1 MKNFIICLILSLSV
15 FSINAQNTPH
25 EICGY
30 QHEVERILKN
40 KPNFLKWQEAWY
52 RDALDKYNELQS
64 SKRGDITADT
74 LFFEIPVVF
83 HIVYNNNAEN
93 INDSLVHNQML
104 ELNRAF
110 RKLTQD
116 TSRIRSIFKPLA
128 ADVRIQFKLA
138 TVDENGNATTGIT
151 RTFTSRTTFATNIYG
166 SYSNFM
172 KVSGSG
178 GKTAWNPAKYLN
190 IWVCDMEFPN
200 YIGIVYGFATPP
212 TGAPNWD
219 NSITKDTN
227 DLESGVVLH
236 YKIVGRKSPLAP
248 SKYTEG
254 KTAVHEVGHY
264 LGLRHIWG
272 DGNTSTGC
280 SVDDGIFDTP
290 NARVANATCG
300 GQNTC
305 VDAMNDK
312 PDMTENYMDYALDGC
327 AAMYTNEQAF
337 IMRYVLNNLR
347 PGLPYREIEFDTA
360 VTPVEGLLVSVYPN
374 PAAGSKTL
382 KIKITEASSQTYTL
396 NIIDM
401 SGKQVITQNIQS
413 NTVNPID
420 AAELAD
426 AVYYITIRNKS
437 GEMIYKQAIITQ

>member
-1 MKNFIICLILSLSV
+1 MKKIIICLSLLLSV
-15 FSINAQNTPH
+15 FTIQAQSTPH

-30 QHEVERILKN
+30 QHEVERILKS

-52 RDALDKYNELQS
+52 KDALDQYMELQS
-64 SKRGDITADT
+64 SKRGNITADT
-74 LFFEIPVVF
+74 LYFEIPVVF
-83 HIVYNNNAEN
+83 HVVYNTSSEN
-93 INDSLVHNQML
+93 INDTLIHNQIR
-104 ELNRAF
+104 ELNKAF

-116 TSRIRSIFKPLA
+116 TSRIRSVFKPLA

-138 TVDENGNATTGIT
+138 TIDENGNATNGIT
-151 RTFTSRTTFATNIYG
+151 RTYTTRTTFATNIYG
-166 SYSNFM
+166 SYSNNM

-190 IWVCDMEFPN
+190 IWVCDMEYPN
-200 YIGIVYGFATPP
+200 YVGIVYGFATPP

-219 NSITKDTN
+219 NTITKDTN

-236 YKIVGRKSPLAP
+236 YKIVGRKSPLSP
-248 SKYTEG
+248 SKYVEG

-272 DGNTSTGC
+272 DGNSTTGC

-290 NARVANATCG
+290 NARVANSTCG

-305 VDAMNDK
+305 VDASNDK

-337 IMRYVLNNLR
+337 VMRYVLNNLR
-347 PGLPYREIEFDTA
+347 PGLPHREIVFDTA
-360 VTPVEGLLVSVYPN
+360 ATPVEGISVGIYPN
-374 PAAGSKTL
+374 PVTENKTL
-382 KIKITEASSQTYTL
+382 KIKITENIAQIYTMT
-396 NIIDM
+396 IVDM
-401 SGKQVITQNIQS
+401 NGKQVITQKVQS
-413 NTVNPID
+413 NMVNAID
-420 AAELAD
+420 VSALAN
-426 AVYYITIRNKS
+426 AVYYITIRHQS
-437 GEMIYKQAIITQ
+437 GSIIHKQAIITQ

>member
-1 MKNFIICLILSLSV
+1 MKHFIICLSLLLSV

-30 QHEVERILKN
+30 QHEVERILKS

-52 RDALDKYNELQS
+52 NEALSQYRELQS

-83 HIVYNNNAEN
+83 HIVYNNTAEN
-93 INDSLVHNQML
+93 INDTLIHNQMR
-104 ELNRAF
+104 ELNLAF

-138 TVDENGNATTGIT
+138 TVDENGNPTNGIT
-151 RTFTSRTTFATNIYG
+151 RTFTTRTTFATNIYG

-200 YIGIVYGFATPP
+200 YLGIVYGFATPP

-236 YKIVGRKSPLAP
+236 YKIVGRKSPLSP
-248 SKYTEG
+248 SKYVEG
-254 KTAVHEVGHY
+254 KTAVHEVGHF
-264 LGLRHIWG
+264 LGLRHVWG
-272 DGNTSTGC
+272 DGNSATGC
-280 SVDDGIFDTP
+280 NVDDGIFDTP

-305 VDAMNDK
+305 MDASNDK

-327 AAMYTNEQAF
+327 AAMYTKEQAF
-337 IMRYVLNNLR
+337 VMRYVLNNLR
-347 PGLPYREIEFDTA
+347 PGLPYREIVYDTA
-360 VTPVEGLLVSVYPN
+360 VAPVEGISVNIYPN
-374 PAAGSKTL
+374 PVADNKTL
-382 KIKITEASSQTYTL
+382 KIKITENIAKTYTL
-396 NIIDM
+396 NIVDM
-401 SGKQVITQNIQS
+401 SGKQVTSQKIQS
-413 NTVNPID
+413 NIVHAID
-420 AAELAD
+420 VSALAN
-426 AVYYITIRNKS
+426 AVYYVTIRHQS
-437 GEMIYKQAIITQ
+437 GAIIHKQAIITQ

>member
-1 MKNFIICLILSLSV
+1 MKHFIICLSLLLSV
-15 FSINAQNTPH
+15 FTINAQNTPH

-30 QHEVERILKN
+30 QHEVERILKS

-52 RDALDKYNELQS
+52 NEALSQYKELQS

-93 INDSLVHNQML
+93 INDSLVHNQMR
-104 ELNRAF
+104 ELNLAF

-138 TVDENGNATTGIT
+138 TVDENGNPTNGIT

-200 YIGIVYGFATPP
+200 YLGIVYGFATPP

-236 YKIVGRKSPLAP
+236 YKIVGRKSPLSP
-248 SKYTEG
+248 SKYVEG

-264 LGLRHIWG
+264 LGLRHVWG
-272 DGNTSTGC
+272 DGNSTTGC

-305 VDAMNDK
+305 MDASNDK

-337 IMRYVLNNLR
+337 VMRYVLNNLR
-347 PGLPYREIEFDTA
+347 PGLPYREIVYDTA
-360 VTPVEGLLVSVYPN
+360 VAPIEGITVNIYPN
-374 PAAGSKTL
+374 PVAENKVL
-382 KIKITEASSQTYTL
+382 KIKITENIAQTYTL
-396 NIIDM
+396 NIVDM
-401 SGKQVITQNIQS
+401 SGKQVISQKILS
-413 NTVNPID
+413 NTVNTMD
-420 AAELAD
+420 VSALAN
-426 AVYYITIRNKS
+426 AVYYVTIRHQS
-437 GEMIYKQAIITQ
+437 GAIIHKQAIITQ

>member
-1 MKNFIICLILSLSV
+1 MKHFIICLSLLLSV

-30 QHEVERILKN
+30 QHEVERILKS

-52 RDALDKYNELQS
+52 NEALSQYRELQS

-83 HIVYNNNAEN
+83 HIVYNNTAEN
-93 INDSLVHNQML
+93 INDTLIHNQMR
-104 ELNRAF
+104 ELNLAF

-138 TVDENGNATTGIT
+138 TVDENGNPTNGIT
-151 RTFTSRTTFATNIYG
+151 RTFTTRTTFATNIYG

-200 YIGIVYGFATPP
+200 YLGIVYGFATPP

-236 YKIVGRKSPLAP
+236 YKIVGRKSPLSP
-248 SKYTEG
+248 SKYVEG
-254 KTAVHEVGHY
+254 KTAVHEVGHF
-264 LGLRHIWG
+264 LGLRHVWG
-272 DGNTSTGC
+272 DGNSSTGC
-280 SVDDGIFDTP
+280 NVDDGIFDTP

-305 VDAMNDK
+305 MDASNDK

-327 AAMYTNEQAF
+327 AAMYTKEQAF
-337 IMRYVLNNLR
+337 VMRYVLNNLR
-347 PGLPYREIEFDTA
+347 PGLPYREIVYDTA
-360 VTPVEGLLVSVYPN
+360 VAPVEGISVNIYPN
-374 PAAGSKTL
+374 PVADNKTL
-382 KIKITEASSQTYTL
+382 KIKITENIAQTYTL
-396 NIIDM
+396 NIVDM
-401 SGKQVITQNIQS
+401 SGKQVTSQKIQS
-413 NTVNPID
+413 NIVQAID
-420 AAELAD
+420 VSALAN
-426 AVYYITIRNKS
+426 AVYYVTIRHQS
-437 GEMIYKQAIITQ
+437 GAIIHKQAIITQ